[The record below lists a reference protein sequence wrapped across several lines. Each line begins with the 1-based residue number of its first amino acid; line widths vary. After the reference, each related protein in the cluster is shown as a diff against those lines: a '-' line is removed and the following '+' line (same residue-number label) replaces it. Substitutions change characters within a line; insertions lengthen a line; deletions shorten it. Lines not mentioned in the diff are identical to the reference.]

1 MDLTFRRRGFD
12 YGWCSSD
19 LYSKGL
25 TEVGDVGR
33 DLCMGI
39 FFVKEKDDLIRMIV
53 SPAITNLVCRTP
65 PYTPLL
71 SSSALADLQAQPG
84 CTLHKA
90 SGDVDCCF
98 FQYLAPESLRWLFGL
113 PAPRCKEFSSS

>member
-1 MDLTFRRRGFD
+1 MELTFRRRGVD
-12 YGWCSSD
+12 YGWRLSD

-39 FFVKEKDDLIRMIV
+39 FFVKRKDGLIRMIV
-53 SPAITNLVCRTP
+53 SPAITNLVCHTP
-65 PYTPLL
+65 PYTPLP
-71 SSSALADLQAQPG
+71 SSAALADLQVQPG

-98 FQYLAPESLRWLFGL
+98 F
-113 PAPRCKEFSSS
+113 